1 LTLLPPFLR
10 DLFLKLLDPVA
21 AALIRAGITPNR
33 ITTLSIFVL
42 LASGVTFGMGALHWG
57 AGLLLLSGVFD
68 ILDGK
73 VARTAGMSTRFGAFY
88 DSNMDR
94 FGEAVL
100 FTGIGVYFMNTTGQ
114 RWPVLGLILCF
125 STLSGSFLV
134 SYARAR
140 AEGLGLDC
148 KVGIAQ
154 RAERIVGLG
163 VPTLFFAAGPDGWL
177 LLSILFVLAVMNA
190 ITVVQRILHVYNLTR
205 DEVRQA
211 AQAAAAHIPKGS

>member
-211 AQAAAAHIPKGS
+211 AQAAAANSSKGS

>member
-1 LTLLPPFLR
+1 MTLLPAVLR

-21 AALIRAGITPNR
+21 DSLIRAGLTPNR
-33 ITTLSIFVL
+33 ITTLSIVVL
-42 LASGVTFGMGALHWG
+42 LASGVSFGMGALHWG

-73 VARTAGMSTRFGAFY
+73 VARKAGLSTRFGAFY

-114 RWPVLGLILCF
+114 RWPVLGLVLCF

-177 LLSILFVLAVMNA
+177 LLSILFVLALMNA
-190 ITVVQRILHVYNLTR
+190 ITVVQRILHVYSLTR

-211 AQAAAAHIPKGS
+211 ALAAAANSSKGS

>member
-211 AQAAAAHIPKGS
+211 ALAAAAHIPKGS